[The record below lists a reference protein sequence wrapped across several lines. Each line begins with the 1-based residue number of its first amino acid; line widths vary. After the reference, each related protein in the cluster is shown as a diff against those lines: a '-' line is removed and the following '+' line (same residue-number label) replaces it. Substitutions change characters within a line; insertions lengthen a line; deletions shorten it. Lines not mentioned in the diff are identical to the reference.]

1 MSFRIA
7 GVGTAVPREL
17 ITQDD
22 AARLAIELAG
32 QGDGHAPAIQTLY
45 RKTGV
50 RKRHSALITSSTN
63 GRPATQSFFPVAA
76 NPCDR
81 GPTTGDRMR
90 CYENVA
96 LELAARAA
104 RAALCES
111 NTASDEIAHL
121 VTVSCTGFS
130 APGVDIGL
138 VESLGLKRGVSR
150 THVGFMGCHGALNGL
165 RVAAAL
171 SHASP
176 ASKVLLCCVE
186 LCSIHHQYAAD
197 PQQVVANALFSDG
210 AAAIVGT
217 AADSTDRS
225 WRLIDQFSYL
235 LPETA
240 GLMAWRIGDNG
251 FDMRLSPHVPG
262 VIKQML
268 RPWLC
273 EQLARHSLR
282 IEDVRSWAI
291 HPGGPRI
298 LTACAD
304 SLGLDYACLEPS
316 QRVLADYGNMSSP
329 TVLVHS
335 RAAARAG
342 QLPAVR
348 DVGVWARTEHRGSVD
363 CLEVRRL
370 HAARGNPGS
379 TTISVGWPR
388 VRALPFAEWTEK

>member
-1 MSFRIA
+1 MSFRIS

-32 QGDGHAPAIQTLY
+32 QVECHAPAIQTLY

-50 RKRHSALITSSTN
+50 RKRHSTLINSSTN
-63 GRPATQSFFPVAA
+63 GQPATQTFFPIATD
-76 NPCDR
+76 PGDR

-90 CYENVA
+90 RYEQAALDLATQAARVA
-96 LELAARAA
+96 L
-104 RAALCES
+104 CGS
-111 NTASDEIAHL
+111 NTAPDEIAHL

-138 VESLGLKRGVSR
+138 VESLGLNRGVSR

-171 SHASP
+171 SQAAP

-186 LCSIHHQYAAD
+186 LCSLHHKYAAD

-210 AAAIVGT
+210 AAAIVG
-217 AADSTDRS
+217 ASADSCADK
-225 WRLIDQFSYL
+225 WRLIAQFSHL
-235 LPETA
+235 IPETTD
-240 GLMAWRIGDNG
+240 LMAWQIGDNG
-251 FDMRLSPHVPG
+251 FDMRLSPHVPR

-268 RPWLC
+268 KPWLRA
-273 EQLARHSLR
+273 QLARHSLAV
-282 IEDVRSWAI
+282 EDVRSWAI
-291 HPGGPRI
+291 HPGGPRV

-304 SLGLDYACLEPS
+304 SLGLDHACLGPS

-329 TVLVHS
+329 TILFILDQLRGQANSLPCVMLAFGPGLTIE
-335 RAAARAG
+335 AALIA
-342 QLPAVR
+342 
-348 DVGVWARTEHRGSVD
+348 
-363 CLEVRRL
+363 
-370 HAARGNPGS
+370 
-379 TTISVGWPR
+379 
-388 VRALPFAEWTEK
+388 

>member
-1 MSFRIA
+1 MTFHISGI
-7 GVGTAVPREL
+7 GTAVPREL

-32 QGDGHAPAIQTLY
+32 QMECHAPAIQTLY

-50 RKRHSALITSSTN
+50 RKRHSTLITSSTN
-63 GRPATQSFFPVAA
+63 GQPATQTFFPIAA
-76 NPCDR
+76 DAGDR

-90 CYENVA
+90 RYEQAAIDLATQAARVA
-96 LELAARAA
+96 LWD
-104 RAALCES
+104 S
-111 NTASDEIAHL
+111 NTAPDEIAHL

-138 VESLGLKRGVSR
+138 VESLGLNRGVSR

-171 SHASP
+171 SHSVP

-186 LCSIHHQYAAD
+186 LCSLHHQYAAD

-210 AAAIVGT
+210 AAAIVGNYT
-217 AADSTDRS
+217 DSPDCQ
-225 WRLIDQFSYL
+225 WRLIDQFSHV

-240 GLMAWRIGDNG
+240 GLMAWQIGDNG

-268 RPWLC
+268 KPWLC
-273 EQLARHSLR
+273 EQLSRHSLK
-282 IEDVRSWAI
+282 IEDISSWAI

-304 SLGLDYACLEPS
+304 ALGLDYTCLEPS
-316 QRVLADYGNMSSP
+316 RRVLADYGNMSSP
-329 TVLVHS
+329 TILFILDRL
-335 RAAARAG
+335 RAKAENLPCVMLAFGPGLTIEAALIA
-342 QLPAVR
+342 
-348 DVGVWARTEHRGSVD
+348 
-363 CLEVRRL
+363 
-370 HAARGNPGS
+370 
-379 TTISVGWPR
+379 
-388 VRALPFAEWTEK
+388 